1 MAFMVIFVGAAR
13 HVLAG
18 PAQKGHSQR
27 NIAVRA

>member
-1 MAFMVIFVGAAR
+1 MAFMLVFVGAAR

-18 PAQKGHSQR
+18 AAQKGHSRR